1 MLFNSVLHFLTDKVG
16 SVSGDSGHGSSHT
29 DAYDELFHTP
39 NMMDLDPLDNDQE
52 KTGNKVSS
60 FGIPLYRLQKA
71 LIQTGTLSLPF
82 SACKWYDC

>member
-39 NMMDLDPLDNDQE
+39 NVMDLDPLDSDQE

-60 FGIPLYRLQKA
+60 FGITLYRLQKA

-82 SACKWYDC
+82 SACK